1 MARFAL
7 LALLFVRAA
16 LGVSLPKR
24 TSDVPFFDP
33 AQGGGSWL
41 DSGDGSLGEPLNV
54 NRPPQ

>member
-7 LALLFVRAA
+7 LALLSVQTA

-24 TSDVPFFDP
+24 ASGVAFFDP

-54 NRPPQ
+54 NRPL